1 MSLDASMALI
11 EGPWEHRFVAANGAA
26 STSPSRA
33 RARSSCCCTGFPQF
47 WWAWRHQMQALADA
61 GYRACAMDL
70 RGYGASD
77 KPPRGYDTRTSATD
91 VASVLRSLGA
101 SRAAVVG
108 HGWGGWIAWSMP
120 TLQPTVTRAIAS
132 LSMPHPLVFR
142 KASFANPRQLKANAY
157 LGGLQRPFVPERQMT
172 VHGGYVQRLLRE
184 WASPEGIWP
193 SPRRPGSTPTRWRCR
208 SWRTRR
214 RSTTAGWCAARSGP
228 TAGGSPRGCGRPS
241 RCRCCSCTAE
251 HDRAVLPD
259 TASDSADYVTGPF
272 DAAPRAGGGSLPARG
287 GTRRGQHP
295 PAQLARHPPPLH
307 GRPGPRATRAPELVQ
322 AEVSRRRR
330 RRCRPGWRPSRRRRG
345 PAAPRPS

>member
-11 EGPWEHRFVAANGAA
+11 DGPWEHRFVAANGARFHVA
-26 STSPSRA
+26 EQGEGPVVLLLH
-33 RARSSCCCTGFPQF
+33 GFPQF
-47 WWAWRHQMQALADA
+47 WWAWRHQLAALAAA

-91 VASVLRSLGA
+91 VASVLRSLGG
-101 SRAAVVG
+101 SRAVVVG

-142 KASFANPRQLKANAY
+142 KASFTDPTQLRANAY

-193 SPRRPGSTPTRWRCR
+193 SPEEARTYAEAMALPFVAHSAAEYYRWVVRSQFRPDGWRFAATMRTPITVPVLQLH
-208 SWRTRR
+208 
-214 RSTTAGWCAARSGP
+214 G
-228 TAGGSPRGCGRPS
+228 
-241 RCRCCSCTAE
+241 E
-251 HDRAVLPD
+251 HDRVVLPS
-259 TASDSADYVTGPF
+259 TAAEPGAPVAGPF
-272 DAAPRAGGGSLPARG
+272 ERHLVSGAGHFLPEEAPEAVN
-287 GTRRGQHP
+287 
-295 PAQLARHPPPLH
+295 AQLLDWL
-307 GRPGPRATRAPELVQ
+307 GRLPR
-322 AEVSRRRR
+322 
-330 RRCRPGWRPSRRRRG
+330 
-345 PAAPRPS
+345 

>member
-1 MSLDASMALI
+1 
-11 EGPWEHRFVAANGAA
+11 
-26 STSPSRA
+26 
-33 RARSSCCCTGFPQF
+33 
-47 WWAWRHQMQALADA
+47 MQALADA

-101 SRAAVVG
+101 SRAVVVG

-193 SPRRPGSTPTRWRCR
+193 SPEEARIYADAMALPFVAHSAAEYYRWVVRSQLRPEGWRF
-208 SWRTRR
+208 
-214 RSTTAGWCAARSGP
+214 AAQMRATITLPVLQLHG
-228 TAGGSPRGCGRPS
+228 A
-241 RCRCCSCTAE
+241 

-259 TASDSADYVTGPF
+259 TSSDSAAYVTGPF
-272 DAAPRAGGGSLPARG
+272 ERQLVQRAGHFLPEEAPDVVNDALVSWLD
-287 GTRRGQHP
+287 T
-295 PAQLARHPPPLH
+295 L
-307 GRPGPRATRAPELVQ
+307 PG
-322 AEVSRRRR
+322 
-330 RRCRPGWRPSRRRRG
+330 
-345 PAAPRPS
+345 

>member
-11 EGPWEHRFVAANGAA
+11 DGPWEHRFVAANGARFHVA
-26 STSPSRA
+26 EQGEGPVVLLLH
-33 RARSSCCCTGFPQF
+33 GFPQF

-120 TLQPTVTRAIAS
+120 TLQPTVTRAVAS

-142 KASFANPRQLKANAY
+142 RASFTSGRQARANAY
-157 LGGLQRPFVPERQMT
+157 LAGLQRPFVPEHQMT

-193 SPRRPGSTPTRWRCR
+193 SPEEAKVYADAMALPFVAHSAAEYYRWLVRSQARPDGWRF
-208 SWRTRR
+208 
-214 RSTTAGWCAARSGP
+214 AARMRTPIGVPVLQLHGERDGAVLPS
-228 TAGGSPRGCGRPS
+228 TAGGAQEWCTGRYERELVPHAGHFLPEEAPEVVS
-241 RCRCCSCTAE
+241 
-251 HDRAVLPD
+251 DRLVRWL
-259 TASDSADYVTGPF
+259 
-272 DAAPRAGGGSLPARG
+272 DALPA
-287 GTRRGQHP
+287 
-295 PAQLARHPPPLH
+295 
-307 GRPGPRATRAPELVQ
+307 
-322 AEVSRRRR
+322 
-330 RRCRPGWRPSRRRRG
+330 
-345 PAAPRPS
+345 